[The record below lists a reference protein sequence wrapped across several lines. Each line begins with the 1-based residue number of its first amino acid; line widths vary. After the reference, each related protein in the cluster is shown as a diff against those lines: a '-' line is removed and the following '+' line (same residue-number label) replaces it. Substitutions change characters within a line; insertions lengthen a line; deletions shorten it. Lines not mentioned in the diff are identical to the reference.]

1 MPLGVVVVA
10 PLAQVVVAVVGVL
23 GVDGRRFAVGVVHGG
38 DGIVVG
44 RRGLR
49 GVGLRFPAVL
59 AGPRDGRRDLAES
72 EREKSALNGEDK
84 GTEER
89 KKNEKNERR
98 NFLPEL

>member
-84 GTEER
+84 GAEER
-89 KKNEKNERR
+89 KKNERR
-98 NFLPEL
+98 NFLPKL